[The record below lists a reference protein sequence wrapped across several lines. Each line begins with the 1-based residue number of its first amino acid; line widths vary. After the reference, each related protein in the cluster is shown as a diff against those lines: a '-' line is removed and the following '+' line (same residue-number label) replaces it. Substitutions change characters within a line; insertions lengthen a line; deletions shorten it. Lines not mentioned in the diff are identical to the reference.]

1 MLKTDWYKKAW
12 TKPHFWPL
20 QWTDVRPKCMPV
32 CVCARVHWR
41 ILEEKSGGGLDSNNG
56 GLLADG
62 VCTALAKWSVFRH
75 YYPTM
80 CVSTVNADSYDKKW
94 GSTIWQAPLSKKWG
108 GGHEPHGPL
117 EVYAY
122 VKSLWRLLALSSV
135 GWACDVGLYGR
146 LKHSGTLNIGL
157 AHCTYLD
164 IALFDCLVQPLN
176 RDAVLLH
183 CDAMLCRCIYMNHKD
198 TSSTAALRCTSST
211 LTRGR

>member
-32 CVCARVHWR
+32 CVCARVQWR

-108 GGHEPHGPL
+108 GTRAPRAIRSLRVCQVSVAFIGSKQCRVSVRRRSVRPTEAQRYAEHRPRALHVSRHRAVWLSRSAAQPWRRAPPLRCDALSLHLHEP
-117 EVYAY
+117 
-122 VKSLWRLLALSSV
+122 
-135 GWACDVGLYGR
+135 
-146 LKHSGTLNIGL
+146 
-157 AHCTYLD
+157 
-164 IALFDCLVQPLN
+164 
-176 RDAVLLH
+176 
-183 CDAMLCRCIYMNHKD
+183 
-198 TSSTAALRCTSST
+198 
-211 LTRGR
+211 